1 MKLLLSQTVL
11 LWCVLLCGLASSST
25 RAASVVLREHAE
37 DFGSVIRLGDIAD
50 VSSATTAEV
59 DDLATTP
66 LLAAPAAG
74 TNLFLRLSQIRDLL
88 TSRGV
93 NLNNVS
99 FSGAAVVEIGGAAKL
114 VVATKKPLV
123 EELPLDEVE
132 SIVLHA
138 IEQYLDQQAART
150 GWRIEFELDATIL
163 PKIARLGRQ
172 FQVRGGRR
180 PWSGTQRFRL
190 STADSA
196 SPIFVTARVVEIGPA
211 VFVLRKIE
219 RGDLIRA
226 ADVEVRQHEG
236 RLPATTLTSLRQV
249 IGKESLRS
257 IPLGAI
263 VQKNFVRE
271 PLMVERG
278 ETVTV
283 FARTGGVSVRT
294 FATAKQDG
302 AQGELIQVETLDKK
316 ERFNARISG
325 RRELEVLATGAR
337 ARDFASFDNRDRR

>member
-1 MKLLLSQTVL
+1 MKIFLSQTVL
-11 LWCVLLCGLASSST
+11 LGCVLLCGLASST
-25 RAASVVLREHAE
+25 TWAASVVLREHAE
-37 DFGSVIRLGDIAD
+37 HFGSVVRLGDIAD

-93 NLNNVS
+93 DLNDVS
-99 FSGAAVVEIGGAAKL
+99 FSGAAVVEIGEATQPVVEAKK
-114 VVATKKPLV
+114 TLV

-138 IEQYLDQQAART
+138 IEQYLDQQAGRT
-150 GWRIEFELDATIL
+150 GWRIEFELDETIL
-163 PKIARLGRQ
+163 SKIAQLGRQ

-180 PWSGTQRFRL
+180 PWSGTQRFKL

-196 SPIFVTARVVEIGPA
+196 RPIFVTAQVVQVGPA

-226 ADVEVRQHEG
+226 TDVEVRQHEG
-236 RLPATTLTSLRQV
+236 RLPATALTSLGQV
-249 IGKESLRS
+249 IGKESLRA
-257 IPLGAI
+257 IPLSTI
-263 VQKNFVRE
+263 IQKNFVRE

-316 ERFNARISG
+316 ERFSARISA
-325 RRELEVLATGAR
+325 RRELEVFATGAR
-337 ARDFASFDNRDRR
+337 ARDFASFGDRDRR